1 MFSICS
7 CNEKDSPSV
16 TRLQDAES
24 LSDATG
30 ARARTLDALRLRI
43 GQIER
48 RGLHRAAG
56 SRRLDFGIDA
66 IDAILPQGELA
77 GGMLHEV
84 LGEGADSEHTTVP
97 SLLVG
102 SLLARMATIRM
113 GQAGQAQG
121 QVLWAMRG
129 HDLYAPA
136 LAAVGLH
143 PDRLILVECGG
154 AVLDVM
160 EEALRHPGL
169 LGVVGEI
176 DGRLGLTASRRLQLA
191 AETSGVIGFAIRRSR
206 RFDDPALAAPSAAA
220 SRWRVGVLPRPM
232 ARPAGS
238 PVGGNARRPAHAP
251 EPMLGPALWRLE
263 LMRCRGIGVP
273 IGLPTHW
280 ILESCHETG
289 RLSLAAA
296 LVDRPAAR
304 HGSRDAP
311 RPRDAP
317 GPCDATGL
325 RIA

>member
-1 MFSICS
+1 MPNAMPNLMS
-7 CNEKDSPSV
+7 E
-16 TRLQDAES
+16 R
-24 LSDATG
+24 
-30 ARARTLDALRLRI
+30 ARALDALRLQVSR
-43 GQIER
+43 IER
-48 RGLHRAAG
+48 PGLHKAAG
-56 SRRLDFGIDA
+56 SARLRFGIDA
-66 IDAILPQGELA
+66 IDAILPQGGLA
-77 GGMLHEV
+77 GGTLHEV

-102 SLLARMATIRM
+102 SLLARMVARRSRSASPQGAIQDATQ
-113 GQAGQAQG
+113 GDSGHPQG

-129 HDLYAPA
+129 RDLFAPA

-143 PDRLILVECGG
+143 PDRLILVEAGR

-191 AETSGVIGFAIRRSR
+191 AEASGVIGFAIRRSR

-232 ARPAGS
+232 DRTARGS
-238 PVGGNARRPAHAP
+238 SQAP

-263 LMRCRGIGVP
+263 LMRCRGAGTAVA
-273 IGLPTHW
+273 LPTHW
-280 ILESCHETG
+280 ILEACHETG

-296 LVDRPAAR
+296 LVDRPAAWF
-304 HGSRDAP
+304 GA
-311 RPRDAP
+311 RP
-317 GPCDATGL
+317 GL